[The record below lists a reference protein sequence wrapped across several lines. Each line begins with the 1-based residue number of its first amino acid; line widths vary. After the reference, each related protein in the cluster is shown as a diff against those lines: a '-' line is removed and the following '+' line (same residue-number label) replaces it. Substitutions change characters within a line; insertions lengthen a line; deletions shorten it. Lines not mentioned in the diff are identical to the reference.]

1 MQMRSYS
8 LHHETVVIGD
18 ADADT
23 DADAGDAEDDGA
35 DTTEDVIIIIRAI
48 LYCVALLPC
57 FTTRIRFLVFI
68 GGG

>member
-35 DTTEDVIIIIRAI
+35 DTTEEVIIMIRAI
-48 LYCVALLPC
+48 LYCVAHLPC
-57 FTTRIRFLVFI
+57 FTKRIRFLVFI